1 MAMQLTPPTKNV
13 FYTSI
18 ILGAFS
24 IVLYLLG
31 IAGAIGG
38 GFQAVLCVLARRSG
52 IARYDCRSGVQGH
65 LAPEREAID

>member
-1 MAMQLTPPTKNV
+1 MAIQLTPPTKNA

-31 IAGAIGG
+31 VFGAIGG
-38 GFQAVLCVLARRSG
+38 GFQAVSYYAFW
-52 IARYDCRSGVQGH
+52 
-65 LAPEREAID
+65 LAP

>member
-1 MAMQLTPPTKNV
+1 MATQLTPPTKNV

-31 IAGAIGG
+31 IIGG
-38 GFQAVLCVLARRSG
+38 RYHIMRSG
-52 IARYDCRSGVQGH
+52 S
-65 LAPEREAID
+65 P

>member
-1 MAMQLTPPTKNV
+1 MAIQLTPPTKNA

-31 IAGAIGG
+31 VLGAIGG
-38 GFQAVLCVLARRSG
+38 GFQAVSYYAFWLAV
-52 IARYDCRSGVQGH
+52 AAWLVMTAGVA
-65 LAPEREAID
+65 LRAFNSRT

>member
-1 MAMQLTPPTKNV
+1 MAIQLTPPTKNA

-31 IAGAIGG
+31 VFGAIGG
-38 GFQAVLCVLARRSG
+38 GFQAVSYYACSG
-52 IARYDCRSGVQGH
+52 MARYDCRSGVQGH
-65 LAPEREAID
+65 LTPEHEPID